1 MKEKMLY
8 LAFVMRNFGRSLL
21 EASKSLSEESRL
33 LKRLKIAK
41 PKKCDYINYIHYIT
55 NRERVKQKIQCSF
68 YLQKNYT
75 KLQRRRRSVLKTT
88 NKNV

>member
-1 MKEKMLY
+1 MLY

-55 NRERVKQKIQCSF
+55 NR
-68 YLQKNYT
+68 
-75 KLQRRRRSVLKTT
+75 
-88 NKNV
+88 

>member
-21 EASKSLSEESRL
+21 DASKSLYEESRL

-41 PKKCDYINYIHYIT
+41 LKSATTLTTFTTLLIERELNKKYN
-55 NRERVKQKIQCSF
+55 VVFAFK
-68 YLQKNYT
+68 
-75 KLQRRRRSVLKTT
+75 KTT
-88 NKNV
+88 QNYKGEVEVS